1 MGEKEKQE
9 AVARWINYVIHT
21 RPQYEVEMAAS
32 AKGIKGS
39 VLRSIAHDIVKNG
52 VLCGAKVVE

>member
-1 MGEKEKQE
+1 MSEKEKQE

-32 AKGIKGS
+32 AIGIKGS
-39 VLRSIAHDIVKNG
+39 VLRSIAQDIVKNG

>member
-1 MGEKEKQE
+1 MSEKEKRE

-32 AKGIKGS
+32 AIGIKGS
-39 VLRSIAHDIVKNG
+39 VLRSIAQDIVKKG
-52 VLCGAKVVE
+52 CGSDE